1 MDLLACSECER
12 RFYALGAGPSDSR
25 RCPRCEASLVLTWPG
40 VTSLPLDARSL
51 DHGSEPARANVEL
64 VRKSGH
70 AGEQGERVDRE
81 ADWLFPRRAQTI

>member
-12 RFYALGAGPSDSR
+12 RFYALGAGPAGSR

-51 DHGSEPARANVEL
+51 DPGFEPARANVEL
-64 VRKSGH
+64 GRKSGH
-70 AGEQGERVDRE
+70 AGKRNERDHRQ
-81 ADWLFPRRAQTI
+81 ADWLFPRRAQSI